1 MRGAQKSSSLSAL
14 LLSSGGRWR
23 PESRMI
29 YEWDSISFLFAL
41 PCILERLERRRSQNC
56 RKKFYIYR
64 NTFDRKT
71 TIGSPLVGN
80 GTELSALKGEK
91 SLTKLTA
98 RQPFLRT
105 VPQESPPARHH
116 FPHLLYLAL
125 ISPRSTL
132 PVKGLK
138 ISILNKGRFLR
149 IQRK

>member
-1 MRGAQKSSSLSAL
+1 MPTFELWGKIMRGAQKSSSLSAL

-98 RQPFLRT
+98 PALSSDCAIGAPASQTSFSS
-105 VPQESPPARHH
+105 SPLSGS
-116 FPHLLYLAL
+116 HL
-125 ISPRSTL
+125 S
-132 PVKGLK
+132 
-138 ISILNKGRFLR
+138 
-149 IQRK
+149 